1 MNGYTTADLVG
12 RTGMSLNVTV
22 NDQRCIFRGTPAVP
36 SRLTL
41 NGEETPPTAL
51 VNAGDVITFVPAV
64 QGVHA
69 VRTLQDILGADFRGS
84 IMVNG
89 QEATLD
95 TELHSGDVV
104 LSVEYNVPPRKQ
116 EAAPAVQ
123 APPPAPAAP
132 TPAPEPPQPEPEP
145 ENLLRVCLN
154 GIWLSLP
161 PKADGT
167 PYYLMDMLD
176 YSGIN
181 FDSVDQPVE
190 LLVNGEVG
198 AFTRP
203 LVPNDDVVIRRQ
215 RQ

>member
-1 MNGYTTADLVG
+1 MAATASDVSLV
-12 RTGMSLNVTV
+12 TSLW
-22 NDQRCIFRGTPAVP
+22 A
-36 SRLTL
+36 
-41 NGEETPPTAL
+41 
-51 VNAGDVITFVPAV
+51 
-64 QGVHA
+64 
-69 VRTLQDILGADFRGS
+69 
-84 IMVNG
+84 
-89 QEATLD
+89 
-95 TELHSGDVV
+95 
-104 LSVEYNVPPRKQ
+104 
-116 EAAPAVQ
+116 
-123 APPPAPAAP
+123 
-132 TPAPEPPQPEPEP
+132 
-145 ENLLRVCLN
+145 
-154 GIWLSLP
+154 

>member
-1 MNGYTTADLVG
+1 M
-12 RTGMSLNVTV
+12 
-22 NDQRCIFRGTPAVP
+22 
-36 SRLTL
+36 
-41 NGEETPPTAL
+41 
-51 VNAGDVITFVPAV
+51 
-64 QGVHA
+64 
-69 VRTLQDILGADFRGS
+69 
-84 IMVNG
+84 
-89 QEATLD
+89 
-95 TELHSGDVV
+95 
-104 LSVEYNVPPRKQ
+104 PPRKQ